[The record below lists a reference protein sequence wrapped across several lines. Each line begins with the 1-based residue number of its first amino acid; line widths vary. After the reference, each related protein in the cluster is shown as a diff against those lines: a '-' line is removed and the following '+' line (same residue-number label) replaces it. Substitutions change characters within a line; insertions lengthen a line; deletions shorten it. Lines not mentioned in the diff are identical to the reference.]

1 MLSEAGLKWTDI
13 DALPMSTSDGLSAIT
28 TDDID
33 ALASDIIKGQVAV
46 PLSSLISL
54 NRVHEPTKLIR

>member
-28 TDDID
+28 TGDID
-33 ALASDIIKGQVAV
+33 ALASDIIKGQVAAVPV
-46 PLSSLISL
+46 PLC
-54 NRVHEPTKLIR
+54 V